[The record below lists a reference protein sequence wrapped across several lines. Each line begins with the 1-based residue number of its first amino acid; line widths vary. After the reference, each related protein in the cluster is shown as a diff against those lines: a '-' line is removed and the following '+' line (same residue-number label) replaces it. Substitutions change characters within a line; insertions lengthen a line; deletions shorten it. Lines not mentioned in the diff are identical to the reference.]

1 MTSAEFD
8 GCNDGLWVF
17 KYGIKNMLTITEK
30 AGRAPVES
38 KGGEVWMVQG
48 ERTL

>member
-1 MTSAEFD
+1 MVVMMAYGFLNTES
-8 GCNDGLWVF
+8 
-17 KYGIKNMLTITEK
+17 KYMLTITEK
-30 AGRAPVES
+30 AGRAPVEP